1 MLSLLTQGEYGIFI
15 LVLLAIILSLTL
27 HEFGHAIVARAL
39 GDDTAERLGRLTLN
53 PVSHIDPMGLLMVAT
68 VGFGYAKPV
77 PFNPNNLRMHW
88 GSALVAAAGPAMNL
102 VLAIL
107 AVNVLALAGAQGW
120 MLGETQQ
127 TALVLMVHI
136 NLLLMLFNLLP
147 LGPLDGHYIA
157 SKMLPPQ
164 MGRRYDAFNAQY
176 GLWLFMGLIV
186 LSILGFPIF
195 DGLLSLSNAMI
206 PWITWLA

>member
-1 MLSLLTQGEYGIFI
+1 MLDLLAQGRYDVFI
-15 LVLLAIILSLTL
+15 LVLVAIVLSLTL
-27 HEFGHAIVARAL
+27 HEFGHAITARIL

-53 PVSHIDPMGLLMVAT
+53 PLSHIDPIGLLMVAA

-77 PFNPNNLRMHW
+77 PFNPNKLRLHW
-88 GSALVAAAGPAMNL
+88 GSAVVAAAGPLMNL
-102 VLAIL
+102 LLAIA
-107 AVNVLALAGAQGW
+107 AVNVLALAGSQGW
-120 MLGETQQ
+120 QLSSTQQ

-157 SKMLPPQ
+157 SKMLPPDL
-164 MGRRYDAFNAQY
+164 GRRYDAFNAQY

-195 DGLLSLSNAMI
+195 DGLLILSNAI
-206 PWITWLA
+206 VPWITWLG